1 MNETPT
7 FDIDKLALAWVING
21 QFLSAT
27 LLWLSNAGHHAGAL
41 HDEVYNLVLV
51 RLAILVAA
59 DGREAFEDDGDEE
72 VDEDDV
78 EGETEEAK
86 QHRTDNRRLPH
97 HALIVELVWRQ

>member
-1 MNETPT
+1 MNEPPT

-27 LLWLSNAGHHAGAL
+27 LFWLTNAGHHAGAL
-41 HDEVYNLVLV
+41 HNEVHNLVLV

-59 DGREAFEDDGDEE
+59 DGREALEDDGDKE

-86 QHRTDNRRLPH
+86 QHRTDNRRLSH
-97 HALIVELVWRQ
+97 HALVVKLV